1 MTLTLSPLLILFLG
15 ELILIVLALA
25 IYMTVSRFRYK
36 RLYTELLAK
45 SKNQREKEM
54 SLSDLRQDFTQAF
67 DTSQTMENQ
76 DETLSKSERDTQGE
90 VIRPLDTSQET
101 ETSMEDSLQEDS
113 TEEKG
118 SDPGIE
124 QLKSIVEFQKEK
136 ILHLMCYKDILDS
149 AQNKLSHIHEGYQ
162 DLSQR
167 FSAVAEAIGENKEF
181 ELALEMFGDNTKEL
195 EDFIDALKQEN
206 EALLEK
212 FNQWEG
218 QLKEMWE
225 SSQEIGASPAAINPA
240 EQAELLEKIK
250 EFEEKLKEKTKQL
263 EEAQAQYEDLEKEY
277 MTLYRQHHHNK

>member
-15 ELILIVLALA
+15 ELILIALALT
-25 IYMTVSRFRYK
+25 IYMTVSRFKYK

-45 SKNQREKEM
+45 SKSQREEEVALSESKQDLAHVSAVSRKTED
-54 SLSDLRQDFTQAF
+54 SLEATDKKVTEH
-67 DTSQTMENQ
+67 TE
-76 DETLSKSERDTQGE
+76 E
-90 VIRPLDTSQET
+90 VIGSVDTSQET
-101 ETSMEDSLQEDS
+101 EAFTDETLKEDS
-113 TEEKG
+113 TEEKA
-118 SDPGIE
+118 SEPGIE

-136 ILHLMCYKDILDS
+136 ILNLMCYKDILDS

-167 FSAVAEAIGENKEF
+167 FSAVAETVGENKEF

-195 EDFIDALKQEN
+195 EDFISALKQEN

-225 SSQEIGASPAAINPA
+225 TSKDITASPAGVDPA
-240 EQAELLEKIK
+240 EQAELLEKIR

-277 MTLYRQHHHNK
+277 MTLYRQHHHGQ